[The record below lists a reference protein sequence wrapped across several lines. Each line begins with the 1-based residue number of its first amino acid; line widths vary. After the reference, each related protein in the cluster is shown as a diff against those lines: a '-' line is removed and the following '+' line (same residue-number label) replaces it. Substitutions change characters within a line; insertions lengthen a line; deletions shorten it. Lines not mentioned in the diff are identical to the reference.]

1 MNQAAEDRLKEY
13 TEFVETAIRAYSLEK
28 RLGLQKSVANA
39 MDYSLEAGGK
49 RIRPVLVLEFC
60 RICGG
65 NWKMRFQQHALL
77 K

>member
-39 MDYSLEAGGK
+39 MDYSLDLWRVPGGNRRIEAG
-49 RIRPVLVLEFC
+49 L
-60 RICGG
+60 
-65 NWKMRFQQHALL
+65 
-77 K
+77 